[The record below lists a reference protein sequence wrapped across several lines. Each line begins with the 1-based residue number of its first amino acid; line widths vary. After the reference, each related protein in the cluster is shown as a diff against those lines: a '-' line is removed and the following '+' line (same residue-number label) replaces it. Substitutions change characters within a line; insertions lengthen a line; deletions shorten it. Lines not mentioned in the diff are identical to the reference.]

1 SSCADLRESY
11 DQLQLTVNRN
21 VDILFVI
28 DNSAGMAAAQ
38 AKLATAVEAL
48 IEVLERP
55 DVDANYRIAVT
66 TTDSGNPLCSAIET
80 TPANGP
86 LWPSSCRSR
95 LDQLVSAD
103 GVDAQDLACNDLC
116 ALEPSQ
122 QAITPTPTAV
132 DPGPR
137 PRPWIE
143 RAEGLTNLPS
153 GTDPAQALA
162 CLLPQGI
169 DGCGFEAPLQS
180 MDLALARATTP
191 GEDSYGFMRAD
202 AVQVVVFLNDEVD
215 CSHNPEWS
223 TIFAVDGDKTFWS
236 DPDAPEPS
244 SAVCWNAGVTCSGD
258 PSGYD

>member
-1 SSCADLRESY
+1 MAMTHSRRWLAPIALTLLGCPKSPADPMGDGGTDDSSCADLRESY

-38 AKLATAVEAL
+38 AKLATGVEAL

-80 TPANGP
+80 TPENGR
-86 LWPSSCRSR
+86 LVLSSCRSR
-95 LDQLVSAD
+95 LDQFVSAD

-122 QAITPTPTAV
+122 LAITPTPTAV
-132 DPGPR
+132 DPEPS

-153 GTDPAQALA
+153 
-162 CLLPQGI
+162 
-169 DGCGFEAPLQS
+169 
-180 MDLALARATTP
+180 
-191 GEDSYGFMRAD
+191 
-202 AVQVVVFLNDEVD
+202 
-215 CSHNPEWS
+215 
-223 TIFAVDGDKTFWS
+223 
-236 DPDAPEPS
+236 
-244 SAVCWNAGVTCSGD
+244 
-258 PSGYD
+258 